1 MSRVVKRLASLVL
14 VSSLLAALLAACSSS
29 SHNNTEPKSTTSTTE
44 PAENAA
50 WIAAAAKGVLSS
62 SQAKSITPAQANCFA
77 KALID
82 SVTVARMKAAGVTQA
97 DLSDPKRDLPA
108 GFSASLPAN
117 VKTDFGA
124 ALQSCGFAH
133 VIGPALAASIA
144 SDQSSTFKL
153 DARAQACVV
162 DGFGA
167 PAHRVLVADLL
178 LSPSPSDSDASD
190 FAGLLLGCI
199 DFAQLVQS
207 NVSFKLSAQESTCIN
222 GKART
227 DQTLRQEMAASIVG
241 KGGTSNSNAEQLLG
255 ASLISCLTPE
265 HILQLGGKSP

>member
-1 MSRVVKRLASLVL
+1 VKRIASLIL
-14 VSSLLAALLAACSSS
+14 ISSLVAILVAACGSS
-29 SHNNTEPKSTTSTTE
+29 SHFNTAPTTTTSTTE
-44 PAENAA
+44 PAENEA
-50 WIAAAAKGVLSS
+50 WIAAAAQGVLSS
-62 SQAKSITPAQANCFA
+62 AQAKSITPEKARCFA

-108 GFSASLPAN
+108 GFSTSLPTS

-124 ALQSCGFAH
+124 ALQRCGFAQ

-144 SDQSSTFKL
+144 ADQSSTFKL

-162 DGFGA
+162 DGFSA
-167 PAHRVLVADLL
+167 PAHRVLIADLL
-178 LSPSPSDSDASD
+178 LAPSPSDSDASD

-199 DFAQLVQS
+199 DFSQLVQS
-207 NVSFKLSAQESTCIN
+207 NVSFKLSAQESACIN
-222 GKART
+222 NKART
-227 DQTLRQEMAASIVG
+227 DQALRQAMAASIVG
-241 KGGTSNSNAEQLLG
+241 KSPPANSNASQLLG

-265 HILQLGGKSP
+265 HLVQLGQKSP